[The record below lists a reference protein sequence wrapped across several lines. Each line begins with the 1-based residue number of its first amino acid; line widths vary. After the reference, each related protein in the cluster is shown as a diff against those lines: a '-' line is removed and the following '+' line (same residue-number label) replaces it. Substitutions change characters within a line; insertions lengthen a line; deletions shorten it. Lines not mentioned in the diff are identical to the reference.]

1 MSILTNL
8 RDRVDDIAEGLATP
22 LLIGWVAKIAYQ
34 RLFNGIV
41 GMLLLPSFFTLA
53 HMELYILNLSVMLS
67 NKKKDTPNKKLEL
80 IGSIKHLAKKV
91 ISASQK
97 TSDFLSATFTSTLG
111 IYFIFYLKVNLVM
124 MLPQIGIMS
133 IAYMWI
139 SSSMG
144 YEAADT
150 IFDLKV
156 LALSMA
162 CGILPTILTGHAL
175 LAYQISF
182 MAFTSAAFIYANEC
196 CDVSDRYNTTSIMML
211 LILLIEPLVSMSSLI
226 PALQLPKLSNLHLSA
241 VRLLRQGT
249 TLIACGSAFQKPLDT
264 VIGEEREVIP
274 NKSTKQPEHT
284 HRAEIVPT

>member
-22 LLIGWVAKIAYQ
+22 LLIGWVSQMAFQ

-53 HMELYILNLSVMLS
+53 HMELYVLNLSVMLS
-67 NKKKDTPNKKLEL
+67 NKKEHTPNKKLEL
-80 IGSIKHLAKKV
+80 VGSIKHLAKKV

-97 TSDFLSATFTSTLG
+97 TSDFLSATFTTTLG

-196 CDVSDRYNTTSIMML
+196 CDVSDRYNMTSIMML
-211 LILLIEPLVSMSSLI
+211 LILLIEPLLSMSSLI

-241 VRLLRQGT
+241 VPTFILKDS
-249 TLIACGSAFQKPLDT
+249 ACKAKGSC
-264 VIGEEREVIP
+264 
-274 NKSTKQPEHT
+274 H
-284 HRAEIVPT
+284 